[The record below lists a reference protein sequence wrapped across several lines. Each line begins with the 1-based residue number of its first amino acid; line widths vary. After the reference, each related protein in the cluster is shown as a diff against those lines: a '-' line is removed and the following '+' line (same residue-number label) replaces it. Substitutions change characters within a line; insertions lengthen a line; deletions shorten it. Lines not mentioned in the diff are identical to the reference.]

1 MAAGC
6 DVDVMFEKFLRS
18 CRAALRRIS
27 AHTRGEHSLSDVE
40 SEAWL
45 LAEEL
50 RLEKGLTPE
59 FGCSEYQR
67 KIVSYLYQKLVRYT
81 DLNVR
86 HAVRLDHAPAGV
98 PEEAAHPLLAKL
110 AADEGFEPLAVLIQR
125 EESSADSEVE
135 PASYES
141 PAAAYLQLLRR
152 FDNKMLDV
160 ATHLLISRSC
170 CYRRFNQA
178 LNLAKLQWPLAK
190 EAFSTAEGL
199 EPSPWRKFRAI
210 HVRRQLE
217 LDIDVP
223 MLI

>member
-1 MAAGC
+1 VAPGC
-6 DVDVMFEKFLRS
+6 DVDVMFDKFLRS
-18 CRAALRRIS
+18 CRGALRRIA
-27 AHTRGEHSLSDVE
+27 AHTRGEHSVSDVE
-40 SEAWL
+40 GEAWL

-59 FGCSEYQR
+59 FGNLDYQE
-67 KIVSYLYQKLVRYT
+67 KILSFLYHKLVRRSE
-81 DLNVR
+81 LNVR
-86 HAVRLDHAPAGV
+86 YAVRLDHAPAGA
-98 PEEAAHPLLAKL
+98 PDDAAHPLLEKL
-110 AADEGFEPLAVLIQR
+110 AADEGLEPLAVLIQR
-125 EESSADSEVE
+125 EESSADSEAE

-160 ATHLLISRSC
+160 ATHLLISRSW

>member
-1 MAAGC
+1 
-6 DVDVMFEKFLRS
+6 MFEKFLRS

-40 SEAWL
+40 NEAWL

-50 RLEKGLTPE
+50 RLKRGLAPE
-59 FGCSEYQR
+59 FGRLDYQEM
-67 KIVSYLYQKLVRYT
+67 IISFLYQKLVRYSEV
-81 DLNVR
+81 NVR

-98 PEEAAHPLLAKL
+98 PEDAVNPLLAKL
-110 AADEGFEPLAVLIQR
+110 AADETLEPLAILIER
-125 EESSADSEVE
+125 EEAVADSDVE

-160 ATHLLISRSC
+160 ATHLLISRSW

-178 LNLAKLQWPLAK
+178 LNLAKLQRPLSK

-199 EPSPWRKFRAI
+199 EPSPWRKFRAL

-217 LDIDVP
+217 LDIDIP

>member
-1 MAAGC
+1 MAPGC
-6 DVDVMFEKFLRS
+6 DVDRTFERFLCS
-18 CRAALRRIS
+18 CHGALRRIA
-27 AHTRGEHSLSDVE
+27 AHTRGEHSVSDVE
-40 SEAWL
+40 GEAWL

-50 RLEKGLTPE
+50 RLERGLQPD
-59 FGCSEYQR
+59 FGCSEYQQ

-86 HAVRLDHAPAGV
+86 HAVRLDHAPAGA
-98 PEEAAHPLLAKL
+98 PEDAAHPLLAKL
-110 AADEGFEPLAVLIQR
+110 TADEGREPLAILIQR
-125 EESSADSEVE
+125 EESSADSEAE

-160 ATHLLISRSC
+160 ATHLLISQSW

-178 LNLAKLQWPLAK
+178 LNLAKLQRPLAK
-190 EAFSTAEGL
+190 EAFSTVEGL

-217 LDIDVP
+217 LDIETP

>member
-6 DVDVMFEKFLRS
+6 DVDVVFEGFLRS
-18 CRAALRRIS
+18 CRGALRRIA
-27 AHTRGEHSLSDVE
+27 AHTRGEHSVSDVE
-40 SEAWL
+40 GEAWL

-50 RLEKGLTPE
+50 RLERGLQPD
-59 FGCSEYQR
+59 FGCPAYQQ
-67 KIVSYLYQKLVRYT
+67 KIVSYLYQKLVRYS

-86 HAVRLDHAPAGV
+86 HAIRLDHAPAGA
-98 PEEAAHPLLAKL
+98 PEETAHPLLAKL
-110 AADEGFEPLAVLIQR
+110 AADEGLEPLAVLIQR
-125 EESSADSEVE
+125 EESSADSEAE

-160 ATHLLISRSC
+160 AAHLLISRSW

-190 EAFSTAEGL
+190 EAFATAEGL

>member
-1 MAAGC
+1 MLAGR
-6 DVDVMFEKFLRS
+6 DVMFEQFLSRCS
-18 CRAALRRIS
+18 AALRRVA
-27 AHTRGEHSLSDVE
+27 AHTRGEQSVSDVE
-40 SEAWL
+40 GEAWM

-50 RLEKGLTPE
+50 RLEKGLVPE
-59 FGCSEYQR
+59 FGNLDYQE
-67 KIVSYLYQKLVRYT
+67 KIIRFLYQKLVRRSE
-81 DLNVR
+81 LNVR
-86 HAVRLDHAPAGV
+86 YAVRLDHAPSG
-98 PEEAAHPLLAKL
+98 AAEDAVHPLLAKL
-110 AADEGFEPLAVLIQR
+110 AADDGLEPLAILMER
-125 EESSADSEVE
+125 EESAFALAAE

-152 FDNKMLDV
+152 FDNRMLDV
-160 ATHLLISRSC
+160 AAHLLISRSW

-178 LNLAKLQWPLAK
+178 LTLAKLQWPLAK

>member
-1 MAAGC
+1 MHQMNYAA
-6 DVDVMFEKFLRS
+6 FERFLKQ
-18 CRAALRRIS
+18 CRPALKRVS
-27 AHTRGEHSLSDVE
+27 SHTRGEHSLSDVE
-40 SEAWL
+40 ASAWL

-50 RLEKGLTPE
+50 RLDKGVSPD
-59 FGCSEYQR
+59 FDSRDYQER
-67 KIVSYLYQKLVRYT
+67 ILGFLYHKLVRRSE
-81 DLNVR
+81 LNVR
-86 HAVRLDHAPAGV
+86 YAVRLDHSPAGA
-98 PEEAAHPLLAKL
+98 PEDAAHPLLAKL
-110 AADEGFEPLAVLIQR
+110 AADEGLEPLALLIQQ
-125 EESSADSEVE
+125 EESLADSEAE

-160 ATHLLISRSC
+160 ATHLLISRSW
-170 CYRRFNQA
+170 CYRRFNRA
-178 LNLAKLQWPLAK
+178 LNLARLQWPLAK

>member
-1 MAAGC
+1 M
-6 DVDVMFEKFLRS
+6 
-18 CRAALRRIS
+18 
-27 AHTRGEHSLSDVE
+27 
-40 SEAWL
+40 
-45 LAEEL
+45 AEEL

-59 FGCSEYQR
+59 FGNLDYQE
-67 KIVSYLYQKLVRYT
+67 KILSFLYHKLVRRSE
-81 DLNVR
+81 LNVR
-86 HAVRLDHAPAGV
+86 YAVRLDHAPAGA
-98 PEEAAHPLLAKL
+98 PDDAAHPLLEKL
-110 AADEGFEPLAVLIQR
+110 AADEGLEPLAVLIQR
-125 EESSADSEVE
+125 EESSADSEAE

-160 ATHLLISRSC
+160 ATHLLISRSW

>member
-1 MAAGC
+1 MAAGR
-6 DVDVMFEKFLRS
+6 DVDVMFEKFVS
-18 CRAALRRIS
+18 GCRAALRRIS
-27 AHTRGEHSLSDVE
+27 AHTRGEHSVSDVE
-40 SEAWL
+40 GEAWL

-59 FGCSEYQR
+59 FGCRDYQE
-67 KIVSYLYQKLVRYT
+67 KIISFLYQKLVRYSEV
-81 DLNVR
+81 NVR
-86 HAVRLDHAPAGV
+86 HAVRLDHAPAGAPDDAV
-98 PEEAAHPLLAKL
+98 NPLLTKL
-110 AADEGFEPLAVLIQR
+110 AADERLEPLAILIER
-125 EESSADSEVE
+125 EEAAADREVE
-135 PASYES
+135 PAAYES

-160 ATHLLISRSC
+160 ATHLLISRSW

-178 LNLAKLQWPLAK
+178 LNLAKLQRPLAK

-199 EPSPWRKFRAI
+199 EPSPWRKFRAL

-217 LDIDVP
+217 LDIDTP